1 MKFENQEE
9 KELWKSVA
17 VAVAS
22 SSNASDTDA
31 MERWGRRAVEFF
43 RKSCTEKQLS
53 KEDIEFIKNLSH
65 EMSTQDTRSTAAPYG
80 LVIGQKQNRVTDWD
94 CSDKRVIHCGE
105 SDYESYEE
113 FLKDLSEQGYED
125 SDNIMTFLRGNCE
138 DMSDLRYHAI
148 KIADILG
155 DSFSVM
161 AMEEYE
167 DFSPNNYGGN
177 FFLTDKAAKEYVE
190 NNAHNLTEPFTY
202 GIHLYRNPEMK
213 RLVEVV
219 HKLAEVLG

>member
-17 VAVAS
+17 AAVAS

-53 KEDIEFIKNLSH
+53 NEDIEFIKNLSN
-65 EMSTQDTRSTAAPYG
+65 EMNTQDTRSTATPYG
-80 LVIGQKQNRVTDWD
+80 LVIGQKQKRPTDWD
-94 CSDKRVIHCGE
+94 CSDTYNIHWGE
-105 SDYESYEE
+105 SDFESYDEL
-113 FLKDLSEQGYED
+113 LKELCEQGYEE
-125 SDNIMTFLRGNCE
+125 SNEIIVFLKENCE
-138 DMSDLRYHAI
+138 DMRDLKYHEN

-161 AMEEYE
+161 AMAEYE
-167 DFSPNNYGGN
+167 DFSPNNHGGN
-177 FFLTDKAAKEYVE
+177 FFLTDKAAKAYVE
-190 NNAHNLTEPFTY
+190 NNSYNLTKPFTY

-213 RLVEVV
+213 RLIEVV
-219 HKLAEVLG
+219 HKLAEAL